1 MRRFAVILTIAALA
15 ACKGSGNKNEQYRTE
30 KADRG
35 VITMTVTATGTLS
48 AVTTVQVGSQ
58 VSGVIARLYVD
69 FNSRVRKGQ
78 LLAELDPTPF
88 QQTVDQ
94 RQADLTKSRVEAAN
108 ARITFDRSSRL
119 VKAGLS
125 PQSDLDSARAAY
137 EGATAQVQQT
147 TAALDQSL
155 TNLKYTKI
163 ISPIDGIVVDRQYD
177 VGQTV
182 AASFQAPTLFS
193 IAQDMTKMQ
202 VQADVDQSDIGRIAV
217 GQTARFTVDSYPDQ
231 EFRGRISQMRL
242 NATVS
247 QNVVTY
253 PVIIEVPNP
262 DEKLRPKMT
271 ANVTIDVATVQ
282 NVLRIANS
290 ALRFKPDVALPV
302 TKSASTT
309 TGRGMQSTDTS
320 QTAAAT
326 QTSLVERAA
335 SMEQAA
341 PTAGGPSA
349 DQRGG
354 RRHRPDGEQTATTTG
369 GPTPEQRARW
379 RNRQQGDQTATTSGG
394 PSPEQQ
400 VAGMGNRMRGVGGAV
415 SGLGAAPQTRR
426 RPQTVYILGPDNK
439 LTAVEIRTGIT
450 DGHFTQ
456 IVSGDLKVGD
466 AVIIGLATSKVE
478 STAPPGASNPMGGRP
493 GGPGGGRGGR

>member
-1 MRRFAVILTIAALA
+1 MNRGVRCPEGVLSVRRFAVILTIAALA

-30 KADRG
+30 KVDRG

-69 FNSRVRKGQ
+69 FNSRVKNGQ

-88 QQTVDQ
+88 QQTVEQ
-94 RQADLTKSRVEAAN
+94 RQADLTKARVEAAN
-108 ARITFDRSSRL
+108 ARITFERSSRL

-125 PQSDLDSARAAY
+125 PQSDLDSAKAAY
-137 EGATAQVQQT
+137 DGANAQVQQA
-147 TAALDQSL
+147 TAALAQAL
-155 TNLKYTKI
+155 TNLKYAKI

-193 IAQDMTKMQ
+193 IAQDLTKMQ

-231 EFRGRISQMRL
+231 EFRGRISQIRL
-242 NATVS
+242 NATVT

-282 NVLRIANS
+282 DVLRIANA
-290 ALRFKPDVALPV
+290 ALRFKPDIAVPGAPA
-302 TKSASTT
+302 TPKATSTAASTT
-309 TGRGMQSTDTS
+309 ESTTRAS
-320 QTAAAT
+320 RFNA
-326 QTSLVERAA
+326 QTS
-335 SMEQAA
+335 
-341 PTAGGPSA
+341 
-349 DQRGG
+349 
-354 RRHRPDGEQTATTTG
+354 TTPG
-369 GPTPEQRARW
+369 GPTPEQRAAR
-379 RNRQQGDQTATTSGG
+379 
-394 PSPEQQ
+394 
-400 VAGMGNRMRGVGGAV
+400 MGNRMSGVGGAA
-415 SGLGAAPQTRR
+415 GALGAPPPMRR
-426 RPQTVYILGPDNK
+426 RPQTVYVLGADNTLK
-439 LTAVEIRTGIT
+439 AVEIRTGIT
-450 DGHFTQ
+450 DGHYTQ
-456 IVSGDLKVGD
+456 VVSGDLKIGD
-466 AVIIGLATSKVE
+466 AVIVGLATSKVD
-478 STAPPGASNPMGGRP
+478 TNPPPGSSNNPMGGRP
-493 GGPGGGRGGR
+493 TGGARGGR